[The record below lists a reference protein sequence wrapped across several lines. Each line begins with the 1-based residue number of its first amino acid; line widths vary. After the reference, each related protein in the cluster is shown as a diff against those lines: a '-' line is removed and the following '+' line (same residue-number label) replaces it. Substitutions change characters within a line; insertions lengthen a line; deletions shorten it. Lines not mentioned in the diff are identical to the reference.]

1 MVSRALPRIISYI
14 PLVDSS
20 TWNFYVTIFVALNYG
35 RQKYTFKC
43 LEVVNFPVWF
53 SHLVSSVS
61 FVLCFDIAS
70 PIKTVEMLPF
80 FNRIRKFSNFPLL
93 LRLLIQPC
101 RFGE

>member
-35 RQKYTFKC
+35 RQKYTFNFF
-43 LEVVNFPVWF
+43 EVVNFPAWV

-61 FVLCFDIAS
+61 FVLCFDVSS
-70 PIKTVEMLPF
+70 PVTIVELLPF
-80 FNRIRKFSNFPLL
+80 FNRIIKFLKFPLL
-93 LRLLIQPC
+93 MVVNAAL
-101 RFGE
+101 